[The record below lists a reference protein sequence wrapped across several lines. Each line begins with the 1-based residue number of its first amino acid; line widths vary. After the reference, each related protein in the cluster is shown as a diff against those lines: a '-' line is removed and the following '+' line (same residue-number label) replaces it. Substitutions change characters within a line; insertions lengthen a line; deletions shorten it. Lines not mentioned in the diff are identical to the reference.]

1 MDVSGSPLALAV
13 LVVLLLLSAFFSGS
27 ETALFAA
34 NRLRMRQLSEEGN
47 KRASLVVRLLEDPAK
62 LLTTLL
68 VGNNIVNVAV
78 SVLTTALFVAWFGAE
93 RGTVYAIV
101 LVTTVLLVIG
111 EITPKTFAA
120 KYADRIAQW
129 VSAPIRWV
137 GAALYPLIRV
147 LSAVSYIL
155 VRPLG
160 GRVNLAS
167 PLVTEDEI
175 RLLIK
180 MGEEEGVIQE
190 DEREMI
196 HSIFEWGDTVAR
208 VVMTPRIDIVAVE
221 DTSPLDQVLRVV
233 LEEGHSRIPVFHETI
248 DQVAGVLY
256 VKDLL
261 SHLKAGRLAVQAGEL
276 MRPAYFIPET
286 KRLDEVFR
294 EMRRKKVHMAIVL
307 DEYGGTAGLVTIE
320 DLLEEIVGPILD
332 EFDVDEEKQIET
344 VDARTTLVNGRM
356 SVEEVNEFLGL
367 ELPVEDVDT
376 IGGFVYRLLGHIPV
390 QGETVPFD
398 GLDIS
403 VERVEGNRIT
413 KIRIARLE
421 PTKSLPQG

>member
-1 MDVSGSPLALAV
+1 MDASGSPLEFAILI
-13 LVVLLLLSAFFSGS
+13 VLLLLSAFFSGS

-47 KRASLVVRLLEDPAK
+47 KRASLVVRLLEDPAR

-68 VGNNIVNVAV
+68 VGNNIVNVAT
-78 SVLTTALFVAWFGAE
+78 SVLTTAIFVAWFGVQ
-93 RGTVYAIV
+93 RGTLYAILV
-101 LVTTVLLVIG
+101 VTTVLLIIG
-111 EITPKTFAA
+111 EIAPKTFAA
-120 KYADRIAQW
+120 KYADGLAQW
-129 VSAPIRWV
+129 VSGPIRWV
-137 GAALYPLIRV
+137 GAALYPLIRA
-147 LSAVSYIL
+147 LSAVSYLL

-160 GRVNLAS
+160 GRVSLSS

-208 VVMTPRIDIVAVE
+208 EVMVPRIDIAAVE
-221 DTSPLDQVLRVV
+221 DTTPLDHVLRVV

-248 DQVAGVLY
+248 DEVVGVLY

-261 SHLKAGRLAVQAGEL
+261 SHLKAGRMQVQAKEL

-332 EFDVDEEKQIET
+332 EYDVDEEKQIET
-344 VDARTTLVNGRM
+344 VDAHTTLVNGRM
-356 SVEEVNEFLGL
+356 SVEEVNELLGL

-376 IGGFVYRLLGHIPV
+376 IGGFVYRLLGHVPV
-390 QGETVPFD
+390 QGETVAFD
-398 GLDIS
+398 GVDIS
-403 VERVEGNRIT
+403 VERVDGNRIT
-413 KIRIARLE
+413 KIRIARRE
-421 PTKSLPQG
+421 PTEPLRPS

>member
-1 MDVSGSPLALAV
+1 MDVSGSPLLLAV
-13 LVVLLLLSAFFSGS
+13 LLVLLLLSAFFSGS

-78 SVLTTALFVAWFGAE
+78 SVLTTALFVAWFGPE
-93 RGTVYAIV
+93 RGTIFAIV

-120 KYADRIAQW
+120 KYADRLAQW
-129 VSAPIRWV
+129 VSVPIRWV
-137 GAALYPLIRV
+137 GAALYPIIRV
-147 LSAVSYIL
+147 LSAVSYVL

-208 VVMTPRIDIVAVE
+208 EVMTPRIDMVAVE
-221 DTSPLDQVLRVV
+221 DTTPLEQVLRIV
-233 LEEGHSRIPVFHETI
+233 LAEGHSRIPVFHETI
-248 DQVAGVLY
+248 DQIAGVLY

-261 SHLKAGRLAVQAGEL
+261 SHLKAGRLTVQAGEL
-276 MRPAYFIPET
+276 MRPAYFIPES

-344 VDARTTLVNGRM
+344 VDAHTTLVNGRM
-356 SVEEVNEFLGL
+356 SVEEVNELL
-367 ELPVEDVDT
+367 DLTLPVEDVDT
-376 IGGFVYRLLGHIPV
+376 IGGFVYRLLGHVPV
-390 QGETVPFD
+390 QGEMVPFD

-413 KIRIARLE
+413 KIRIARRE
-421 PTKSLPQG
+421 PTKFAPQA

>member
-1 MDVSGSPLALAV
+1 LDASGTPLELIV
-13 LVVLLLLSAFFSGS
+13 LIILLLLSAFFSGS

-34 NRLRMRQLSEEGN
+34 NRLRMRQLAEEGH
-47 KRASLVVRLLEDPAK
+47 KRASLVVRLLEDPGR

-68 VGNNIVNVAV
+68 VGNNIVNIAA
-78 SVLTTALFVAWFGAE
+78 SVLTTAILVAWFGPQ
-93 RGTVYAIV
+93 RGSVYAILV
-101 LVTTVLLVIG
+101 LATVLLVIG
-111 EITPKTFAA
+111 EITPKTIAA
-120 KYADRIAQW
+120 KYADRLALLIA
-129 VSAPIRWV
+129 APIRLV
-137 GAALYPLIRV
+137 GVALYPIIRA
-147 LSAVSYIL
+147 LSAVSYVL

-160 GRVNLAS
+160 GRVNLTS

-208 VVMTPRIDIVAVE
+208 EVMVPRIDVVAVE
-221 DTSPLDQVLRVV
+221 DTTSLDQVLRIV
-233 LEEGHSRIPVFHETI
+233 LEEGHSRIPVFRETI
-248 DQVAGVLY
+248 DEVIGVLY

-261 SHLKAGRLAVQAGEL
+261 SHLKAGRMQVQAKEL
-276 MRPAYFIPET
+276 MRQAYFIPET
-286 KRLDEVFR
+286 KRLDELFR

-344 VDARTTLVNGRM
+344 VDAHTTLVNGRM
-356 SVEEVNEFLGL
+356 SVEEVNELLGL
-367 ELPVEDVDT
+367 ALPVEDVDT

-390 QGETVPFD
+390 QGEAVPFD

-403 VERVEGNRIT
+403 VERVDGNRIT
-413 KIRIARLE
+413 KIRIARRE
-421 PTKSLPQG
+421 PTEPLRPS

>member
-1 MDVSGSPLALAV
+1 MDASGSPLEFAFLF
-13 LVVLLLLSAFFSGS
+13 LLLLLSAFFSGS

-34 NRLRMRQLSEEGN
+34 NRLRMRQMSEEGN
-47 KRASLVVRLLEDPAK
+47 RRATLVVRLLEDPGR

-68 VGNNIVNVAV
+68 VGNNIVNIAA
-78 SVLTTALFVAWFGAE
+78 SVLTTAILVAWFGSQ
-93 RGTVYAIV
+93 RGTVYAI
-101 LVTTVLLVIG
+101 LLLATVLLVIG
-111 EITPKTFAA
+111 EITPKTFSA
-120 KYADRIAQW
+120 KYADRVALLIA
-129 VSAPIRWV
+129 APIRWV
-137 GAALYPLIRV
+137 GAALYPIIRA
-147 LSAVSYIL
+147 LSAISYVL

-160 GRVNLAS
+160 GRVNLES

-208 VVMTPRIDIVAVE
+208 EVMVPRIDMAAVE
-221 DTSPLDQVLRVV
+221 DLTPLDQVLRLV
-233 LEEGHSRIPVFHETI
+233 LEEGHSRIPVYQETV
-248 DQVAGVLY
+248 DHVVGVLY

-261 SHLKAGRLAVQAGEL
+261 SHLKAGRMQVQAKEL
-276 MRPAYFIPET
+276 MRPAYFIPES
-286 KRLDEVFR
+286 KRLDELFR

-332 EFDVDEEKQIET
+332 EYDVDEEKQIET
-344 VDARTTLVNGRM
+344 VDDHTTLVNGRM
-356 SVEEVNEFLGL
+356 SVEEVNELLGL
-367 ELPVEDVDT
+367 DLPVEDVDT

-390 QGETVPFD
+390 QGETVPYD

-403 VERVEGNRIT
+403 VERVDGNRIT
-413 KIRIARLE
+413 KIRIGKRE
-421 PTKSLPQG
+421 PTEPLRPS